1 MDEADRLLDMGFSKD
16 IEQITGFLNKR
27 NSREYGFRQTLLF
40 SATVAPEIRK
50 IADTTLLKGYK
61 IIDTVGDEVE
71 QSKYHQLLLLQLL
84 LILLLLLLLL
94 ITTSITSSNYYH
106 YLNI

>member
-1 MDEADRLLDMGFSKD
+1 MFIMDEADRLLDMGFSKD

-27 NSREYGFRQTLLF
+27 NAREYGFRQTLLF

-71 QSKYHQLLLLQLL
+71 QSKYHHI
-84 LILLLLLLLL
+84 LI
-94 ITTSITSSNYYH
+94 YY
-106 YLNI
+106 YCCYYFSY

>member
-16 IEQITGFLNKR
+16 IETITGFLNKR
-27 NSREYGFRQTLLF
+27 DAKQYVYRQTLLF

-50 IADTTLLKGYK
+50 IADTALLKGYK

-71 QSKYHQLLLLQLL
+71 QSKC
-84 LILLLLLLLL
+84 I
-94 ITTSITSSNYYH
+94 IVVWWCW
-106 YLNI
+106 